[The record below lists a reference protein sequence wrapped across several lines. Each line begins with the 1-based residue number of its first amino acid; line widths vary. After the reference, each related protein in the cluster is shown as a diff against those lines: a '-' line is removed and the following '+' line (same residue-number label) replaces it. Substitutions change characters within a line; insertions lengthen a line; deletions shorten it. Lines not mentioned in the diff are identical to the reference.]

1 MLLLMRKLLLVCI
14 AGALWSQAKT
24 VDITV
29 LATSDL
35 HGNLLPY
42 DYFTSQEAGR
52 GLATLGSVI
61 RHERQN
67 NPKLL
72 LIDCGDTIQGSPLEG
87 YYQDHFL
94 RGDLAAPLRAGDP
107 MMLAMNSLG
116 YDAMIVGN
124 HDFNYGLR
132 SLSAARS
139 LATFPWLS
147 ANTVADPKSG
157 VKPFLPYIVKTIDG
171 VKVAIV
177 GITTPAIPSWEKAE
191 NYAGYHFEPGAEAL
205 RRTLTQLQTT
215 EKPDVVI
222 VGSHSGIDR
231 DLKTGAP
238 RQGDLPGENVAYQ
251 LAQIPGVDVVVF
263 GHTHNEVPEAFVGG
277 TLLVQP
283 KNWGGSLAEIHIIV
297 NDDGGPWRVAS
308 KHSTVIPQN
317 PHLDVDP
324 EVARIAQPY
333 HEATEAFLNTPVTTS
348 DTAIDA
354 SLSTVQDTAIL
365 DGIQEVQLT
374 AAKADVSF
382 ASPLNLR
389 AAIPKGPV
397 TVRQIAGLYVYDNE
411 LYAVEATGKMVR
423 EALENAARYY
433 NSCTGSSCSTGPLLS
448 GAVYTFNFDTAAG
461 VSYGIDL
468 SKPVGERIVNLTW
481 HGKPLRDDQILRVA
495 INNYRAGGSGGY
507 TMWPKAK
514 LLWRSYD
521 TVRDL
526 MIRYY
531 AAGHKIPA
539 APDDNWDIRPEQAH
553 RELQKEI
560 QKVVQ
565 GSGSQ

>member
-1 MLLLMRKLLLVCI
+1 
-14 AGALWSQAKT
+14 
-24 VDITV
+24 
-29 LATSDL
+29 
-35 HGNLLPY
+35 
-42 DYFTSQEAGR
+42 
-52 GLATLGSVI
+52 
-61 RHERQN
+61 
-67 NPKLL
+67 
-72 LIDCGDTIQGSPLEG
+72 
-87 YYQDHFL
+87 
-94 RGDLAAPLRAGDP
+94 
-107 MMLAMNSLG
+107 
-116 YDAMIVGN
+116 
-124 HDFNYGLR
+124 
-132 SLSAARS
+132 
-139 LATFPWLS
+139 
-147 ANTVADPKSG
+147 
-157 VKPFLPYIVKTIDG
+157 
-171 VKVAIV
+171 
-177 GITTPAIPSWEKAE
+177 
-191 NYAGYHFEPGAEAL
+191 
-205 RRTLTQLQTT
+205 
-215 EKPDVVI
+215 
-222 VGSHSGIDR
+222 
-231 DLKTGAP
+231 
-238 RQGDLPGENVAYQ
+238 
-251 LAQIPGVDVVVF
+251 
-263 GHTHNEVPEAFVGG
+263 
-277 TLLVQP
+277 
-283 KNWGGSLAEIHIIV
+283 
-297 NDDGGPWRVAS
+297 
-308 KHSTVIPQN
+308 
-317 PHLDVDP
+317 
-324 EVARIAQPY
+324 
-333 HEATEAFLNTPVTTS
+333 
-348 DTAIDA
+348 
-354 SLSTVQDTAIL
+354 
-365 DGIQEVQLT
+365 VQLT